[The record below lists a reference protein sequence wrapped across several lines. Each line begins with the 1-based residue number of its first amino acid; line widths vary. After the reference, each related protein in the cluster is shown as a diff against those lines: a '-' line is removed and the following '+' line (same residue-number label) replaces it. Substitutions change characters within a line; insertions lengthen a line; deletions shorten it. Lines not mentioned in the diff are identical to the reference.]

1 MAYGLKKMNSDFVK
15 LLGEQ
20 LPEEEVAALL
30 EALVEAPQPT
40 SIRLNPHKPH
50 PAPEGREVA
59 WCRWG
64 RYLSERPSFTR
75 DGHFQAG
82 GYYVQEASSM
92 FVGHLLEQA
101 LAGEVPEGIRL
112 LDMCAAPGGKSTLYS
127 SIVGTKGTVVANEV
141 IRQRAL
147 TLSDNIQRWGV
158 GNTVVT
164 SNDPEHFASSLP
176 EWFDVVA
183 VDVPCSG
190 EGMFRKS
197 EEARDNWSLENVR
210 LCAARGRRI
219 MAEAW
224 ESLREG
230 GIFIY
235 STCTFN
241 REENEENMEWLCSQ
255 MECEHIDIECPEEW
269 NITRTKA
276 GVAECFHFY
285 PHKTEGEGLFA
296 AIVLKGGSATSTRRK
311 APKARKSPFA
321 EVDRKTLK
329 TSGLENFLV
338 DGEGKFH
345 FAAIGESIYAY
356 PEAHWEDVR
365 TISEQMSVL
374 FSGVRMG
381 ELFGKKFKPDH
392 SLALSA
398 WLNPE
403 AFPTTELTEEDLLHY
418 LRREELG
425 CVAELKEGINLLL
438 WEGQP
443 VGFTKRVGA
452 RTNSL
457 LPKELRI
464 FI

>member
-1 MAYGLKKMNSDFVK
+1 MNSDFVK

-30 EALVEAPQPT
+30 KALEEAPQPT

-64 RYLSERPSFTR
+64 RYLENRPSFTR
-75 DGHFQAG
+75 DGHFQSG

-92 FVGHLLEQA
+92 FVGYLLEAA

-127 SIVGTKGTVVANEV
+127 SIVGTRGVVVANEV

-158 GNTVVT
+158 GNTIVT
-164 SNDPEHFASSLP
+164 SNDPEHFASSLE

-197 EEARDNWSLENVR
+197 EEARENWSLENVR

-224 ESLREG
+224 SALREG
-230 GIFIY
+230 GLFIY

-241 REENEENMEWLCSQ
+241 RAENEDNMEWLCSEN
-255 MECEHIDIECPEEW
+255 ECLHVNIECPEEW
-269 NITRTKA
+269 NITRTRA
-276 GVAECFHFY
+276 GEAECFHFY
-285 PHKTEGEGLFA
+285 PHKTEGEGLFV
-296 AIVLKGGSATSTRRK
+296 AIVRKGGQGGSRRK
-311 APKARKSPFA
+311 APKARKNPFS

-329 TSGLENFLV
+329 TNGLENYLA
-338 DGEGKFH
+338 GNNLKFH
-345 FAAIGESIYAY
+345 FAAIGESLYAY
-356 PEAHWEDVR
+356 PESQWADVR
-365 TISEQMSVL
+365 TVSEQMSVL
-374 FSGVRMG
+374 FSGIKVG
-381 ELFGKKFKPDH
+381 EVFGKKFKPDH

-398 WLNPE
+398 WLNRE
-403 AFPTTELTEEDLLHY
+403 AFHSVELTEEDMLHF

-425 CVAELKEGINLLL
+425 CVSELKEGVNLLL

-443 VGFTKRVGA
+443 LGFTKRIGA

>member
-1 MAYGLKKMNSDFVK
+1 MLREEFIA

-20 LPEEEVAALL
+20 LDEREVALLLDALDG
-30 EALVEAPQPT
+30 ASQPT
-40 SIRLNPHKPH
+40 SIRINPHKPH
-50 PAPEGREVA
+50 FTAELPTKEVP

-82 GYYVQEASSM
+82 GYYVQEAASM
-92 FVGHLLEQA
+92 FVGHLLNEA
-101 LAGEVPEGIRL
+101 YGGEIPEGVRL

-127 SIVGTKGTVVANEV
+127 SLVGAKGTVVANEV
-141 IRQRAL
+141 IHNRAL
-147 TLSDNIQRWGV
+147 TLADNIVRWGV

-164 SNDPEHFASSLP
+164 SNDPSHFASSLE

-183 VDVPCSG
+183 TDVPCSG

-197 EEARDNWSLENVR
+197 QEARDNWSPDNVK

-219 MAEAW
+219 IADAW
-224 ESLREG
+224 RALKPG
-230 GIFIY
+230 GLFIY

-241 REENEENMEWLCSQ
+241 RVENEEQMEWLSAE
-255 MECEHIDIECPEEW
+255 MECEHVDIDIPAEW
-269 NITRTKA
+269 NITRTRAKE
-276 GVAECFHFY
+276 AECFHFY

-296 AIVLKGGSATSTRRK
+296 AIVRKAGEQSSRRK
-311 APKARKSPFA
+311 APKARRNPFSDIDKRTA
-321 EVDRKTLK
+321 TTIGGYL
-329 TSGLENFLV
+329 LH
-338 DGEGKFH
+338 GETEWH
-345 FAAIGESIYAY
+345 YAAIGESIYAY
-356 PEAHWEDVR
+356 PKAHWADVR

-374 FSGVRMG
+374 YSGVRMG
-381 ELFGKKFKPDH
+381 ELFGKKFRPDH
-392 SLALSA
+392 ALALSA
-398 WLNPE
+398 HINTE
-403 AFPTTELTEEDLLHY
+403 AFPTAELSEEDVVRF
-418 LRREELG
+418 LRREELS
-425 CVAELKEGINLLL
+425 CVPALQEGINLLL

-443 VGFTKRVGA
+443 IGFTKRVGA

>member
-1 MAYGLKKMNSDFVK
+1 MNSDFRE
-15 LLGEQ
+15 LLREQ
-20 LPEEEVAALL
+20 LPEGEIAALL
-30 EALVEAPQPT
+30 EALESAPQPT
-40 SIRLNPHKPH
+40 SIRLNPHKVY
-50 PAPEGREVA
+50 PAPEGAPVP
-59 WCRWG
+59 WCHWG
-64 RYLSERPSFTR
+64 SYLAERPSFTR

-92 FVGHLLEQA
+92 FVGHLLWQA
-101 LAGEVPEGIRL
+101 LGGEVPEGIRL

-147 TLSDNIQRWGV
+147 TLSDNIIRWGV

-164 SNDPEHFASSLP
+164 SNDPEHFARSLA

-197 EEARDNWSLENVR
+197 EEARENWSLENVN

-241 REENEENMEWLCSQ
+241 RQENEDNMEWLCSQ
-255 MECEHIDIECPEEW
+255 MECEHIEIECPEEW
-269 NITRTKA
+269 NIARTRA
-276 GVAECFHFY
+276 GEAECFHFY
-285 PHKTEGEGLFA
+285 PHRTKGEGLFA
-296 AIVLKGGSATSTRRK
+296 AIVRKGGSESGRRR
-311 APKARKSPFA
+311 APKARKNPFS
-321 EVDRKTLK
+321 EVERKLLK
-329 TSGLENFLV
+329 TTGLENYLATSNQ
-338 DGEGKFH
+338 KFH

-365 TISEQMSVL
+365 TVAEQMSVL
-374 FSGVRMG
+374 FSGVKVG

-398 WLNPE
+398 WLNRE
-403 AFPTTELTEEDLLHY
+403 AFSTVELTEEDMLRY
-418 LRREELG
+418 LRREELS
-425 CVAELKEGINLLL
+425 CVASLKEGINLLL
-438 WEGQP
+438 WEGLP
-443 VGFTKRVGA
+443 LGFTKRVGA

-457 LPKELRI
+457 LPKEWRI